1 VIGLSLV
8 QELKRRGVVRV
19 VLAYLAGAWLL
30 LQIADLALPAYG
42 FSDEAMA
49 LLINI
54 VVIGVVPAA
63 ILAWV
68 FEWTPDGIAR
78 DTGRAVPA
86 ANARRMDR
94 AIIVVLLLAV
104 SYFVVDKFWLR
115 PAVELEIDRSIAV
128 LPFVNMSSD
137 PEQDY
142 FSDGISEEILNLLA
156 KVQELRVISRSSAFA
171 YRGRDVNIPEV
182 AEALNVAYVLE
193 GSVRKAGDRIRIT
206 AQLIEAATDKHLW
219 SDTYDRDLEDIFA
232 IQDEVSAKIID
243 QLKIELTGDAPHAYR
258 TDPETYAMFLRA
270 KSEVLK
276 KGYVGDPE
284 TIPTLEAVIE
294 RDPDYVP
301 ALTYLVEVLV
311 RERSNFGD
319 KSMYAGEI
327 GERKIRELLDRAL
340 AVDPN
345 SAIAVVQ
352 KAWSNYRQDL
362 DISAVGPMIG
372 KALRLAPN
380 DVQVLQ
386 WARGLPIYL
395 GDHDST
401 SALLKRAVEID
412 PACLNC
418 LSAYARALR
427 RAGRLDEAESVARRR
442 DTLAPGGKVELALI
456 SAARGDYEKATE
468 YAEQVE
474 NDRFRLNC
482 RAIVALESGD
492 MALFESLK
500 SEAREKYGSDMDLRA
515 LSGDKEAW
523 FEEGYDYYK
532 RNIGFFGLELW
543 HERNRYLHG
552 DPRWEELRELAGLTD
567 EDLAGIE
574 FNLPEGF

>member
-1 VIGLSLV
+1 
-8 QELKRRGVVRV
+8 
-19 VLAYLAGAWLL
+19 
-30 LQIADLALPAYG
+30 
-42 FSDEAMA
+42 M
-49 LLINI
+49 
-54 VVIGVVPAA
+54 
-63 ILAWV
+63 
-68 FEWTPDGIAR
+68 
-78 DTGRAVPA
+78 
-86 ANARRMDR
+86 
-94 AIIVVLLLAV
+94 
-104 SYFVVDKFWLR
+104 
-115 PAVELEIDRSIAV
+115 
-128 LPFVNMSSD
+128 
-137 PEQDY
+137 
-142 FSDGISEEILNLLA
+142 
-156 KVQELRVISRSSAFA
+156 
-171 YRGRDVNIPEV
+171 
-182 AEALNVAYVLE
+182 LE

-284 TIPTLEAVIE
+284 TIPILEAVIE

-319 KSMYAGEI
+319 KSVYAGEI

-500 SEAREKYGSDMDLRA
+500 SEAREKYGSDMDLRV

-543 HERNRYLHG
+543 HERNTYLHG

>member
-1 VIGLSLV
+1 
-8 QELKRRGVVRV
+8 

-63 ILAWV
+63 ILSWV
-68 FEWTPDGIAR
+68 FEWTPDGITR
-78 DTGRAVPA
+78 DTGRAVPT
-86 ANARRMDR
+86 ANVRRMDR
-94 AIIVVLLLAV
+94 AIIIVLLLAV
-104 SYFVVDKFWLR
+104 GYFVVDKFWLR
-115 PAVELEIDRSIAV
+115 PAVDLEIDRSIAV

-156 KVQELRVISRSSAFA
+156 RVQELRVISRSSAFA
-171 YRGRDVNIPEV
+171 YRGKNVNIPEV

-219 SDTYDRDLEDIFA
+219 SETYDRDLIDIFA

-243 QLKIELTGDAPHAYR
+243 RLKIELTGEAPHAYR

-284 TIPTLEAVIE
+284 TIPILEAVIE

-301 ALTYLVEVLV
+301 ALTYLANVIFY
-311 RERSNFGD
+311 ERNNFGEESTYPG
-319 KSMYAGEI
+319 KI
-327 GERKIRELLDRAL
+327 GERKIQGLLDRAL

-345 SAIAVVQ
+345 SGSAIVQ

-362 DISAVGPMIG
+362 DIAAVGPMIE
-372 KALRLAPN
+372 KALRLSPN
-380 DVQVLQ
+380 DVLVLRY
-386 WARGLPIYL
+386 ASGFPMYI
-395 GDHDST
+395 GDRESVV
-401 SALLKRAVEID
+401 ALQERAVQVD

-418 LSAYARALR
+418 LSSYVGALL

-442 DTLAPGGKVELALI
+442 DTLAPGGKDNLMLVYV
-456 SAARGDYEKATE
+456 ARKEYEQAMQ
-468 YAEQVE
+468 YAEQIE
-474 NDRFRLNC
+474 NERHRLNA
-482 RAIVALESGD
+482 RAIVAHASGD
-492 MALFESLK
+492 SALFEELK
-500 SEAREKYGSDMDLRA
+500 SEAREKFGSDLQVRA
-515 LSGDKEAW
+515 LTGDKEAW
-523 FEEGYDYYK
+523 FEDNYDFFK
-532 RNIGFFGLELW
+532 ENIYLFGLDLW
-543 HERNRYLHG
+543 SEEGQHMHG
-552 DPRWEELRELAGLTD
+552 DPRWEELRELARLTD
-567 EDLAGIE
+567 ADLAGLE